1 MSNKEQNIDINKNSQ
16 QSSNKK
22 WIVKAIC
29 LMLICFTIF
38 ATVIVVKNRMNK
50 PSNTEN
56 YNQSIKQTEETI
68 TSSFA
73 TQKNNPITN
82 YSTDKN
88 NPCVTN
94 DSTEKD
100 SCKEHQS
107 KPQSQTSAT
116 KTAKQ
121 FKQTIST
128 TDSSIKE
135 TTVNKSEHKTNDETV
150 TGTTKYELTTSNIK
164 SKCHE
169 EELKKELEFAISAL
183 PEEERNKINRES
195 SIIKGPYGGFYG
207 DTTGQ
212 EFMIALLYTEEHNY
226 EVIYTADL
234 KKICEVKKAT

>member
-1 MSNKEQNIDINKNSQ
+1 MKNKEQNSDFT
-16 QSSNKK
+16 KK
-22 WIVKAIC
+22 VKKAINTSKIIKTLC
-29 LMLICFTIF
+29 LLLLCLAVS
-38 ATVIVVKNRMNK
+38 ATVIIVKNKSDKTRD
-50 PSNTEN
+50 TEN
-56 YNQSIKQTEETI
+56 YNQSINHTEESNI
-68 TSSFA
+68 SSFT
-73 TQKNNPITN
+73 TQNDNPFKS

-88 NPCVTN
+88 NLNATN
-94 DSTEKD
+94 ITTEKVIN
-100 SCKEHQS
+100 KEHQTEF
-107 KPQSQTSAT
+107 QTQTSAA

-121 FKQTIST
+121 FKQIIST
-128 TDSSIKE
+128 TDSTIKE

-234 KKICEVKKAT
+234 KKICEVKKTT